1 MEMGVIQDSLIGRF
15 QGFDSP
21 VGGLKP
27 VVYADWTASGRG
39 LHVRNIFIFFSFVC
53 LRGLLLPD
61 LNHVAW

>member
-1 MEMGVIQDSLIGRF
+1 MGVIQDSLIGRF

-39 LHVRNIFIFFSFVC
+39 LHVRNIFFSLFY
-53 LRGLLLPD
+53 
-61 LNHVAW
+61 A